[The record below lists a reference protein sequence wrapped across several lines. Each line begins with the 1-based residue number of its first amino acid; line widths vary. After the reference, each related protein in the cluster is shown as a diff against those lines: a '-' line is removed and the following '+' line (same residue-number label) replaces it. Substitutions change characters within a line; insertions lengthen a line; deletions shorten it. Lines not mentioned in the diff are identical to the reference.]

1 MNYTLESLSVICA
14 IVNTIKCGI
23 IFPYDASIL
32 NVAAGDIAT
41 GAGVPSNR
49 RGVAAAARHMPAV
62 AVTGAGQEHLDVSM
76 CVSIKMVFCVLMCI
90 NVKKIYVVM

>member
-41 GAGVPSNR
+41 GASVPSNQR
-49 RGVAAAARHMPAV
+49 AVVAVARHMPAGAATAV
-62 AVTGAGQEHLDVSM
+62 ALEH
-76 CVSIKMVFCVLMCI
+76 CI
-90 NVKKIYVVM
+90 YIS